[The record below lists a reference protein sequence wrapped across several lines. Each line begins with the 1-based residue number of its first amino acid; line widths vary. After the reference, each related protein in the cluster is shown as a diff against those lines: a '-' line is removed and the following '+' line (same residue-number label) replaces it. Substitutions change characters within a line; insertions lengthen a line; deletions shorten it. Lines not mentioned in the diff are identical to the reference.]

1 MMKTLVCFTLAASAL
16 LSPAL
21 SFAQASSA
29 PLTRAQ
35 VRADLIRV
43 EQAGYNPSA
52 GDDVHYPADI
62 QAAEAKIA
70 AQDASRQATGDVGGA
85 TDTGSSQAGAAM
97 PAASGPV
104 VQQAHGLT
112 RKQVYDRLVQA
123 DKDGSLARL
132 TSTIYAGGG

>member
-43 EQAGYNPSA
+43 EQAAYNPSA

-97 PAASGPV
+97 AGGSGP
-104 VQQAHGLT
+104 G
-112 RKQVYDRLVQA
+112 
-123 DKDGSLARL
+123 GSA
-132 TSTIYAGGG
+132 